1 MSLSMPLS
9 YRRSST
15 PHARLHAR
23 SERRR
28 RLLQVQETMQG
39 DLIALG
45 YFYAELKVGTP
56 PQAFSLIVDT
66 GSSVTAIP
74 CAGCRQCGQHTNP
87 RFEPDSSFTF
97 QHAPCGGP
105 LYCTSCS
112 RGVCGYRV
120 SYQEGSSYS
129 GFLARDVIRIG
140 VGGACVA
147 LERFPFGCSTEETGL
162 FTSQQAD
169 GIMGLASSR
178 RHADQ
183 SNPTVLEALVER
195 RLVEDV
201 FSLCIGAMRG
211 TLTFGMPQLAPPPPG
226 GGPAEQ
232 PPSLF
237 WTRVVESTYYGVE
250 VTGVMLG
257 AQQLGRHHLAVPS
270 SSIVDSGTTFMYLH
284 SAAFAPL
291 LASMRAK
298 KCAGLVRSAAP
309 KDEFC
314 VRVSDARLRLG
325 RSATLRGS
333 GAGAL
338 FDECFD
344 EVQVVLAG
352 GAIRMA
358 PSQYFYA
365 SEDADEF
372 CLGIFDNYEDSLVIG
387 AINMMDHE
395 VIFDRVGRRIGFYPR
410 ECAAAAASSSS
421 VSLPSASASVS
432 AATAALGLAN
442 LTGVAGAALAN
453 VSFDPCGDFPEPG
466 ALSRLVAKSLQTLR
480 HRSPLTDAVGMLML
494 VLAGVLLGFCCLDA
508 YRRRQAWRSQLAN
521 GARATQH
528 HWRSVRLAGF
538 DGGEGAELLRVAT
551 ESGGR
556 NGGGGGG
563 GGEPL
568 TPPYAQPTD
577 EALPH
582 EGALPVSDED
592 ETSSEHCL
600 IAR

>member
-1 MSLSMPLS
+1 M
-9 YRRSST
+9 
-15 PHARLHAR
+15 
-23 SERRR
+23 
-28 RLLQVQETMQG
+28 
-39 DLIALG
+39 
-45 YFYAELKVGTP
+45 GTP

-250 VTGVMLG
+250 VTAIMLG
-257 AQQLGRHHLAVPS
+257 EQALGPASLPSPS
-270 SSIVDSGTTFMYLH
+270 SVFTPRIDAHVHACAPRLQAPRNSPGTMQMCTAPWHASL
-284 SAAFAPL
+284 AAFAAACVL
-291 LASMRAK
+291 GDAAVVRRAGFAVLWT
-298 KCAGLVRSAAP
+298 AGLTPFQILLTRTVRS
-309 KDEFC
+309 C
-314 VRVSDARLRLG
+314 
-325 RSATLRGS
+325 
-333 GAGAL
+333 
-338 FDECFD
+338 
-344 EVQVVLAG
+344 
-352 GAIRMA
+352 
-358 PSQYFYA
+358 
-365 SEDADEF
+365 
-372 CLGIFDNYEDSLVIG
+372 
-387 AINMMDHE
+387 
-395 VIFDRVGRRIGFYPR
+395 
-410 ECAAAAASSSS
+410 
-421 VSLPSASASVS
+421 
-432 AATAALGLAN
+432 
-442 LTGVAGAALAN
+442 
-453 VSFDPCGDFPEPG
+453 
-466 ALSRLVAKSLQTLR
+466 
-480 HRSPLTDAVGMLML
+480 
-494 VLAGVLLGFCCLDA
+494 
-508 YRRRQAWRSQLAN
+508 
-521 GARATQH
+521 
-528 HWRSVRLAGF
+528 
-538 DGGEGAELLRVAT
+538 
-551 ESGGR
+551 GGR
-556 NGGGGGG
+556 CGR
-563 GGEPL
+563 P
-568 TPPYAQPTD
+568 
-577 EALPH
+577 
-582 EGALPVSDED
+582 
-592 ETSSEHCL
+592 
-600 IAR
+600 